1 MKNIIEKKKQEQ
13 QNPSTK
19 ENEYSDAQM
28 NIAISSS
35 QAKLCIVFALL
46 NFKSHSLRLTD
57 YFFKI
62 SSKLTVTISNCWMRL
77 SMIS

>member
-1 MKNIIEKKKQEQ
+1 MKNIIEKKKKQEQ

-35 QAKLCIVFALL
+35 QAKLCIVFA
-46 NFKSHSLRLTD
+46 
-57 YFFKI
+57 
-62 SSKLTVTISNCWMRL
+62 
-77 SMIS
+77 

>member
-1 MKNIIEKKKQEQ
+1 MRKYMKNVIEKKKQEQ

-35 QAKLCIVFALL
+35 QAKLCIVFA
-46 NFKSHSLRLTD
+46 
-57 YFFKI
+57 
-62 SSKLTVTISNCWMRL
+62 
-77 SMIS
+77 